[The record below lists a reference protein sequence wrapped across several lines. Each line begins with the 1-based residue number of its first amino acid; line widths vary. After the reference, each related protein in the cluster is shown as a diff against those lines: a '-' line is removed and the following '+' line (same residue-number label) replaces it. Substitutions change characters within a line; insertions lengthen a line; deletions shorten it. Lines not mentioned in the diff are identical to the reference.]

1 MMKQQIINKIRQG
14 ISNNGDSVVNGDD
27 HGGNNNNNNALK
39 DDLKKP
45 MRLLIYEKKYSL
57 ASLTVFMTALSF
69 VMALSIREIT
79 SVCIKYFLLIDTD
92 LYNSDTCL
100 ASFLS
105 GTASFS
111 LVLAI
116 SICTIEFYLTFTS

>member
-1 MMKQQIINKIRQG
+1 MKQQIINKIRQG
-14 ISNNGDSVVNGDD
+14 NNGGDSVVND
-27 HGGNNNNNNALK
+27 HSNSMK
-39 DDLKKP
+39 EDLKKP

-79 SVCIKYFLLIDTD
+79 SVCIKYFLMIDTD

-105 GTASFS
+105 GSASFL
-111 LVLAI
+111 LVLGL
-116 SICTIEFYLTFTS
+116 SICIIEFYLSVS